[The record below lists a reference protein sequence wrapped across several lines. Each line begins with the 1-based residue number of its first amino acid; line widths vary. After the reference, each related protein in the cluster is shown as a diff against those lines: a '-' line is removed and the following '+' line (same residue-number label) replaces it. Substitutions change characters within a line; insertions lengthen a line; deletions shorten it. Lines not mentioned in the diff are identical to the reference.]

1 MAIGLVYEGD
11 GFIRR
16 GPAVT
21 AKPAQ
26 RPDLRAKAAVEDEPE
41 ELSLQAV
48 EQRAKALRREYLN
61 GWLCWLLDR

>member
-1 MAIGLVYEGD
+1 MSIGLAYEGD

-21 AKPAQ
+21 AKPA
-26 RPDLRAKAAVEDEPE
+26 RPELRAKASVEKETE
-41 ELSLQAV
+41 ELNLQAV
-48 EQRAKALRREYLN
+48 EQRARALRREYLN